1 MSTAITNVQARQI
14 LDSRGNPTVEVDVY
28 LEDGTLGRASVP
40 SGASTGANEAVE
52 LRDGDKKVYGGKG
65 VLKAVENVNEK
76 IAPELIDLDA
86 TEQVAI
92 DELMIHLDGTDNKG
106 KLGANA
112 ILGVSLAVAKAAAK
126 SVGLP
131 LYRYI
136 GGAAARQLPVPM
148 MNIMNG
154 GKHADSNV
162 DMQEFMAMPVGASS
176 FSEALQWGVDVYH
189 ALKGVLKAKGLATA
203 VGDEGGFAPNLPS
216 NEDAIKVILEAI
228 DKAGYKAGEQIMIAM
243 DPASS
248 EFYDNGSYVL
258 KGEGR
263 TLTGDEI
270 VDYYADLV
278 EKYPIISI
286 EDGWPKTTGTTW
298 RKLTERIGDKVQLVG
313 DDLFVTNTKFLQ
325 TRHRE
330 PHGQL
335 DPGQG
340 QPDRHPDRDAGRH
353 RDGEARRLHRRRL
366 APLRRDRRQPPS
378 PTSSW
383 RPTPARS
390 RPAPRPHRP
399 RRQVQP
405 ASAHRRSPGRH
416 RDLRRPE
423 VVLQPEEVTPSK
435 GRPAGPP
442 LQLNYAHPPEH
453 RQLPARALRAAA
465 LCPVRAD
472 VRPAVPVLLSLER
485 CA

>member
-14 LDSRGNPTVEVDVY
+14 LDSRGNPTIEVDVY

-65 VLKAVENVNEK
+65 VLKAVENVNER

-92 DELMIHLDGTDNKG
+92 DELMIHLDGTDNKSN
-106 KLGANA
+106 LGANA
-112 ILGVSLAVAKAAAK
+112 LLGVSLAVAKAAARCL
-126 SVGLP
+126 GLP

-136 GGAAARQLPVPM
+136 GGTSARQLPVPM

-176 FSEALQWGVDVYH
+176 FAEALQWGTDVYH
-189 ALKGVLKAKGLATA
+189 ALKGVLKARGLATA

-216 NEDAIKVILEAI
+216 NEEAIKVILEAI
-228 DKAGYKAGEQIMIAM
+228 DKAGYVAGEQIMIAM
-243 DPASS
+243 DPAAS
-248 EFYDNGSYVL
+248 EFYDNGQYVL

-263 TLTGDEI
+263 TLSGDQI

-286 EDGWPKTTGTTW
+286 EDGLAEDDWATW
-298 RKLTERIGDKVQLVG
+298 RKLTERIGHKVQLVG

-325 TRHRE
+325 RGIESHTANSILVKVNQIGTLTETLAAIEMAKRAGYTAVVSHRSGE
-330 PHGQL
+330 TEDATIADIVVATNAGQIKT
-335 DPGQG
+335 G
-340 QPDRHPDRDAGRH
+340 A
-353 RDGEARRLHRRRL
+353 
-366 APLRRDRRQPPS
+366 
-378 PTSSW
+378 
-383 RPTPARS
+383 PARTD
-390 RPAPRPHRP
+390 RVAKYN
-399 RRQVQP
+399 QL
-405 ASAHRRSPGRH
+405 
-416 RDLRRPE
+416 LRI
-423 VVLQPEEVTPSK
+423 EE
-435 GRPAGPP
+435 
-442 LQLNYAHPPEH
+442 
-453 RQLPARALRAAA
+453 ALGDTATFEG
-465 LCPVRAD
+465 LKSFYN
-472 VRPAVPVLLSLER
+472 LKK
-485 CA
+485 